1 LETAVEGGKLLDMV
15 GSGPGK
21 ECAMRKW
28 YVPLTVAGLGGL
40 GVFLFSDSG
49 RKALRCMGQYIRW
62 NSEGFLE
69 WNDAA
74 EAELHR
80 LQDALSAIAES
91 LQPRTELGH

>member
-1 LETAVEGGKLLDMV
+1 MLDMADC
-15 GSGPGK
+15 GPGQ

-49 RKALRCMGQYIRW
+49 RRALRWIGQYLRW
-62 NSEGFLE
+62 NPEGFLE

-74 EAELHR
+74 EAELQR
-80 LQDALSAIAES
+80 IQDALSALTET
-91 LQPRTELGH
+91 LQPRTELGR

>member
-1 LETAVEGGKLLDMV
+1 MLDKAE
-15 GSGPGK
+15 SGPSQ

-49 RKALRCMGQYIRW
+49 RRALRWIGQYIRW

-69 WNDAA
+69 WNEAA
-74 EAELHR
+74 EAELQR
-80 LQDALSAIAES
+80 IQEALSTLAET